1 MNMRTKNS
9 IKNIIVSCVSYGIIM
24 VGSFIT
30 RKMFAQVLGL
40 ELVGIEGAFLNVV
53 SALAIVEMGLGVG
66 IVYKLYK
73 PIAQKDW
80 NQVSVILCFL
90 RKSYIIIS
98 SLVITCGLIASYF
111 VVQPIKED
119 FPKIWLSEIFVLYVL
134 DVAASYLFSHKR
146 SMFIADQKNYVNN
159 LIHICG
165 QVLMFGS
172 QIAVLQLFGSF
183 EGYLICKIFFRLLE
197 NILISYRFDKNY
209 SFINLKNKDSL
220 PEIEKRD
227 LFKNIKAMLF
237 HKVAG
242 FGSTSASSLII
253 VYGVGLKENGV
264 YYNYT
269 LIVMA
274 ITTITNEIFNGILAS
289 FGNLLNTAKSRT
301 KIYDNFNALYFL
313 NFLLYS
319 FIISAFICVITP
331 FIELWTGSGSAFNMW
346 TTVFIAGYLYIYG
359 IRQSISMAKI
369 GAGIYDPDKYPAML
383 GAAVT
388 ILSSFLLVKP
398 LGISGVMLGNI
409 IGLFSA
415 SHWTQPYLVYNMVFR
430 KEVKSYHYKF
440 VLYMVMTAG
449 YAYLSYISCN
459 RIMIIENFKTYLVK
473 YLIDFSINERSA
485 EYISQIFVNFIIC
498 LVIPNVLNILFF
510 CRTSEFKQLFS
521 KAKSLIGKSKMS

>member
-1 MNMRTKNS
+1 MRTKNS
-9 IKNIIVSCVSYGIIM
+9 IRNIIVSCVSYGIIM
-24 VGSFIT
+24 IGSFIT
-30 RKMFAQVLGL
+30 RRMFAQILGL

-80 NQVSVILCFL
+80 DQVAVILCFL
-90 RKSYIIIS
+90 RKSYIVIS
-98 SLVITCGLIASYF
+98 SLVIFCGLIASYF

-119 FPKIWLSEIFVLYVL
+119 FSKIWLSKIFILYVL

-159 LIHICG
+159 LIHIFG

-172 QIAVLQLFGSF
+172 QIAVLKIFRSF
-183 EGYLICKIFFRLLE
+183 EGYVICKVFFRLLE
-197 NILISYRFDKNY
+197 NVVISYRFDKNY
-209 SFINLKNKDSL
+209 SFINLKNKGSL

-237 HKVAG
+237 HKIAG

-274 ITTITNEIFNGILAS
+274 ITTVTNEIFNGILAS
-289 FGNLLNTAKSRT
+289 FGNLISTAENRDKV
-301 KIYDNFNALYFL
+301 YNNFNVLYFL

-369 GAGIYDPDKYPAML
+369 GAGIYDPDKYPAIL
-383 GAAVT
+383 GAIVT
-388 ILSSFLLVKP
+388 ILFSFLLVKP
-398 LGISGVMLGNI
+398 LGIAGVMLGNI
-409 IGLFSA
+409 IGLFSS

-430 KEVKSYHYKF
+430 KDVKSYHYRF
-440 VLYMVMTAG
+440 IIYTIVTAG
-449 YAYLSYISCN
+449 YAYLSYIVCN
-459 RIMIIENFKTYLVK
+459 KIAFIKNIKECVIK
-473 YLIDFSINERSA
+473 YLTVFSVSGMNA
-485 EYISQIFVNFIIC
+485 EFISQIFVNFIIC
-498 LVIPNVLNILFF
+498 LIIPNFLNILFF
-510 CRTSEFKQLFS
+510 CKTQEFKQLFS
-521 KAKSLIGKSKMS
+521 TAKSLIRRSKSN

>member
-1 MNMRTKNS
+1 MRTRNS
-9 IKNIIVSCVSYGIIM
+9 IRNIIVSCISYGIIM
-24 VGSFIT
+24 IGSFIT
-30 RKMFAQVLGL
+30 RRMFAQILGL

-73 PIAQKDW
+73 PIAQRDW

-90 RKSYIIIS
+90 RKSYIIIA
-98 SLVITCGLIASYF
+98 SLVIICGFIASYF

-119 FPKIWLSEIFVLYVL
+119 LSKIWLSKIFILYVL
-134 DVAASYLFSHKR
+134 DVVASYLFSHKR

-159 LIHICG
+159 LIHIFV

-172 QIAVLQLFGSF
+172 QIAALQVFGSF
-183 EGYLICKIFFRLLE
+183 EAYVICKVIFRLIE
-197 NILISYRFDKNY
+197 NFLISYRFDKNY
-209 SFINLKNKDSL
+209 SFVNLKNKDSL

-289 FGNLLNTAKSRT
+289 FGNLLNTANNKT
-301 KIYDNFNALYFL
+301 KIYNNFNSLYFL

-319 FIISAFICVITP
+319 FITSAFVCVVTP

-346 TTVFIAGYLYIYG
+346 TTVFIASYLYIYG
-359 IRQSISMAKI
+359 IRQSIGMAKI
-369 GAGIYDPDKYPAML
+369 GAGIYDPDKYPAIL
-383 GAAVT
+383 GALIT

-409 IGLFSA
+409 IGMFSA
-415 SHWTQPYLVYNMVFR
+415 SHWTQPYLVYNTVFR
-430 KEVKSYHYKF
+430 KDVKSYHCKF
-440 VLYMVMTAG
+440 ILYTIMTAG
-449 YAYLSYISCN
+449 YAYLSYISCSK
-459 RIMIIENFKTYLVK
+459 ITIIQNVKGYLVK
-473 YLIDFSINERSA
+473 YLMNFSFNGKNA
-485 EYISQIFVNFIIC
+485 EFISHIIINFIVC
-498 LVIPNVLNILFF
+498 LIIPNSLNVLFF
-510 CRTSEFKQLFS
+510 FKTREFKHLFS
-521 KAKSLIGKSKMS
+521 AAKSLIRKSKPH